1 MSAVYVDSIKD
12 KSNTKTLATLSSSA
26 VTIGSD
32 ATFNGTVGSS
42 ATFPAG
48 HIIQSV
54 TTPNNTTDSTTYST
68 YQLSSM
74 SQAIT
79 TVATNSKFLI
89 TVFSAMAHAYDN
101 AINATIKRV
110 ITGGATTDDLTGGY
124 TDGMLRATGNNWNPI
139 YYEWTDAPSQSA
151 GTTITYTSTF
161 RNHDATTQIYFTHAN
176 SFARISVY
184 EIAV

>member
-1 MSAVYVDSIKD
+1 MAGTIKLD
-12 KSNTKTLATLSSSA
+12 GTTFLSKS
-26 VTIGSD
+26 GSD
-32 ATFNGTVGSS
+32 FTVDVGTDGSYANGSINSNV
-42 ATFPAG
+42 TFPAG

-54 TTPNNTTDSTTYST
+54 TSVTSDTDSTTSST
-68 YQLSSM
+68 YQDSST

-79 TVATNSKFLI
+79 TVATNSKLLI
-89 TVFSAMAHAYDN
+89 TVYSGMVN
-101 AINATIKRV
+101 PSNNRVITTIKRA
-110 ITGGATTDDLTGGY
+110 ITGGATTTDLTGGY
-124 TDGMLRATGNNWNPI
+124 SDGMMRVVGNNWNPR
-139 YYEWTDAPSQSA
+139 YYEWVDVPNQSA